1 MRRRLILAV
10 TMVALFIIGSASA
23 AQAEKSGASFK
34 DDKVPV
40 CTLTIEGV
48 IDSGGNIGKNGTA
61 TVSCTEGKV
70 AGLGNEPVL
79 FQATLPGGCVNSPGH
94 EPPGHVQ
101 TDVIPIQPR
110 GGHIDTPAF
119 TLVVD
124 CPSGL
129 FLVVGDAVTYTIRN
143 LAGEIVFQEDIP
155 VT

>member
-1 MRRRLILAV
+1 VILAV
-10 TMVALFIIGSASA
+10 AIAAMFILGSASA

-34 DDKVPV
+34 DNKVPV
-40 CTLTIEGV
+40 CTLSIDGV
-48 IDSGGNIGKNGTA
+48 IESGGNEGKNGTA

-129 FLVVGDAVTYTIRN
+129 FLVVGDAVTYTITN
-143 LAGEIVFQEDIP
+143 LAGEIGFQADVP
-155 VT
+155 LT